1 MESMNPDFIFPELDF
16 EQIVNKLKTWRDEL
30 EPQLHTPSQT
40 DAHTQAVL
48 LKRQIENA
56 VHFLEFCQQHQIQPA
71 RLKHAI
77 VLPETRS
84 FGGEY
89 RVMDDED
96 SRNLEDWKDPIM
108 DGESAPLYLN
118 PGNIVL

>member
-16 EQIVNKLKTWRDEL
+16 EQIINKLKTWRDEL

-48 LKRQIENA
+48 LK
-56 VHFLEFCQQHQIQPA
+56 HQIQPA